1 MNPSPAGPE
10 LSSLWWERRACSQL
24 AGPVKPASRGGPGAA
39 AGRGRAGAGC
49 WAGCIM
55 GRVKPPNG
63 LIPPSAF
70 AAAGAGGESRQRRPL
85 RGGRLGRALSH
96 QGGPREPP
104 HFPACPAP
112 TPEPGWATGSRR
124 MRVEQRDPAGEALSG
139 GGHFGGASLRPVQLP
154 RELSPGTRCGARGNP
169 ARIRRPGGAGP
180 GTETR
185 RGRPGRESRE
195 AAVTEQL
202 QETPRPPEPPSG
214 AGAGRGSSSRSDAV
228 REPPAQGER
237 ALQAHPGE

>member
-1 MNPSPAGPE
+1 MGETRLQPARGTRKTCQQ
-10 LSSLWWERRACSQL
+10 RRPRSRRGA
-24 AGPVKPASRGGPGAA
+24 RGGWCRLLGWVHNGACKA
-39 AGRGRAGAGC
+39 PERPHSTLG
-49 WAGCIM
+49 
-55 GRVKPPNG
+55 
-63 LIPPSAF
+63 F
-70 AAAGAGGESRQRRPL
+70 TAAAGAGGESRQRRPL

-96 QGGPREPP
+96 QGGPRERP

-112 TPEPGWATGSRR
+112 TPEPCWATGSRR
-124 MRVEQRDPAGEALSG
+124 MRVEQRDPAGEAVRG

-195 AAVTEQL
+195 AAVTEQW
-202 QETPRPPEPPSG
+202 QDTPRPPEPPSG
-214 AGAGRGSSSRSDAV
+214 AGAGRGSSRSDAV

-237 ALQAHPGE
+237 AVQAHPGE